1 MMMLVKVMAGVA
13 TMAAVT
19 SSSLMFVQNLP
30 LTRQVAQIIFDRTH
44 IAMPKMTIAPCD
56 NSKHALLQ
64 ADFDIQV
71 RDPYP
76 MWAGMKANLSPMK
89 TELSFEDESG
99 RTKIGEFEMPE
110 LSNHHGHN
118 AVSFDKLNMAMD
130 IDAKKFDALTKPLF
144 ANKKA
149 YIVSNFPDITLKFG
163 YEKLGLTITGLKMT
177 DLYTTCEGVERTAE
191 KAISSEVCGK
201 TAKNAYYTMKCVTGK
216 QPLTTSTSWVAEKIA
231 DLIVA

>member
-1 MMMLVKVMAGVA
+1 MMLIKVMAGVA

-118 AVSFDKLNMAMD
+118 AVSSVFIGERFAFLPAHIGYGSRTWMSESACSNACLLLSHGAIVILGMAMWV
-130 IDAKKFDALTKPLF
+130 L
-144 ANKKA
+144 
-149 YIVSNFPDITLKFG
+149 SNMICATCLVRGRFCTNIRL
-163 YEKLGLTITGLKMT
+163 ELMT
-177 DLYTTCEGVERTAE
+177 A
-191 KAISSEVCGK
+191 A
-201 TAKNAYYTMKCVTGK
+201 
-216 QPLTTSTSWVAEKIA
+216 
-231 DLIVA
+231 IVATPAMTLTSIIIVPNTTVDT